1 MTDKPRSVLG
11 ILLLTVL
18 IDMVGF
24 SVIFPLFPQILEY
37 YLNLEGAE
45 SIVGRLVATLVR
57 IGGSEFAV
65 VALFGGVL
73 GSVYSLLQFLFAPVW
88 GGLSEGVQYAILLMN
103 ALVPFINRATHPK
116 VFGTGK
122 VRVTS

>member
-24 SVIFPLFPQILEY
+24 SVIFPLFPQMLEY
-37 YLNLEGAE
+37 YLNLEGPE
-45 SIVGRLVATLVR
+45 SLVGRLVATLVR
-57 IGGSEFAV
+57 IGGSDFAV

-73 GSVYSLLQFLFAPVW
+73 GSAYSLLQFLFAPVW
-88 GGLSEGVQYAILLMN
+88 GGLSDRIGRRPQEPSLQTRGLS
-103 ALVPFINRATHPK
+103 R
-116 VFGTGK
+116 
-122 VRVTS
+122 VR